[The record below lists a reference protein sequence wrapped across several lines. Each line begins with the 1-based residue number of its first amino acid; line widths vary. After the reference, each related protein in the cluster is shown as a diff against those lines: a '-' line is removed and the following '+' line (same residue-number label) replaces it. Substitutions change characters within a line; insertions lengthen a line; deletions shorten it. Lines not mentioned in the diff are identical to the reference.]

1 MPDVSTQESA
11 RKMAVSRHEAT
22 LAQAKA
28 AGLLGQAKNARIT
41 GRVSAALV
49 AAAKKRT
56 GIASDTDVIEV
67 ALATLALEDDFGA
80 KLVRRKGSLPKD
92 LDLEL

>member
-1 MPDVSTQESA
+1 MSDMKRKDPA
-11 RKMAVSRHEAT
+11 RQAVASRHQAT
-22 LAQAKA
+22 LAQAEA

-41 GRVSAALV
+41 GRVSAPLV

-56 GIASDTDVIEV
+56 GITSDTDVIEM

-80 KLVRRKGSLPKD
+80 KLVGRKGAVPKD
-92 LDLEL
+92 IDLEL